1 MMMYQLPIDMM
12 DRIIRVARGTKPPS
26 HTADRP
32 NGLCTSSVLAGAAA
46 SAAGAAASAAGA
58 AASAATGAGA
68 ASAAGAEAAADAG
81 ASANAGAA
89 TRAVVAVTDNRTA
102 AKNADKRV
110 FLNMLPPKLKIT
122 DR

>member
-1 MMMYQLPIDMM
+1 M
-12 DRIIRVARGTKPPS
+12 IRVARGTKPPS

-32 NGLCTSSVLAGAAA
+32 NGLWTSSVLAGAAA

-58 AASAATGAGA
+58 GAAGA

>member
-12 DRIIRVARGTKPPS
+12 ARMIRVARGTKPPS
-26 HTADRP
+26 QTADRP
-32 NGLCTSSVLAGAAA
+32 NGLWTSSVLAGAAA

-58 AASAATGAGA
+58 AGAAA
-68 ASAAGAEAAADAG
+68 ASAAGAEAAAD
-81 ASANAGAA
+81 AGAA

>member
-12 DRIIRVARGTKPPS
+12 ARMIRVARGTKPPS
-26 HTADRP
+26 HTACRP
-32 NGLCTSSVLAGAAA
+32 NGLWTSSFLAGAAA

-58 AASAATGAGA
+58 AAGAGA

>member
-12 DRIIRVARGTKPPS
+12 ARITRVARGTKPPS
-26 HTADRP
+26 HTACRP
-32 NGLCTSSVLAGAAA
+32 NGLCTSSLLAGAAA

-58 AASAATGAGA
+58 AAGA

>member
-1 MMMYQLPIDMM
+1 MYQLPIDMM
-12 DRIIRVARGTKPPS
+12 DRMIRVARGTKPPS
-26 HTADRP
+26 QTADRP

-58 AASAATGAGA
+58 AASAATGAGAGA